1 MVRKSAWF
9 LNLDSDD
16 ELARPA
22 GYTPSRAVLARI
34 ESLVDRVRG
43 LLLPGDILLPC
54 DGLPPCDGAPPAP
67 IEPRASASGP
77 EPRASAS
84 GPRPSHERP
93 LVQQYTPY
101 SDFAGRAWCPTP
113 RALRALRAAG
123 VTVAEAPP
131 LLVLRAVNH
140 RGFSASLGQCLPGAR
155 YALTTREVSLALSG
169 PSPTGQWLLKRPY
182 GYAGRG
188 RLKVEP
194 GRAGDF
200 DRAQAW
206 IEASLRSGEGLQVE
220 PFVERLGDF
229 ALHGHVSRSGAV
241 VLGEPTRQEC
251 DETGA
256 WLGSTRGAASDLTSG
271 ERAALFEQAH
281 LAAAALHEARYF
293 GPFGIDAFRYRG
305 EGGASCWNARGEINA
320 RYSMGWRVGM
330 GDRRPDV
337 EGE

>member
-34 ESLVDRVRG
+34 DSLVDRVRG
-43 LLLPGDILLPC
+43 LLLPGDIVLT
-54 DGLPPCDGAPPAP
+54 GDGAPQGPSDTAY
-67 IEPRASASGP
+67 SA
-77 EPRASAS
+77 
-84 GPRPSHERP
+84 
-93 LVQQYTPY
+93 
-101 SDFAGRAWCPTP
+101 FAGRAWCPTP

-123 VTVAEAPP
+123 VTVPEAPP

-155 YALTTREVSLALSG
+155 YALTTREVTLALSG

-194 GRAGDF
+194 GRAGEL

-229 ALHGHVSRSGAV
+229 ALHGHVGRSGEA

-256 WLGSTRGAASDLTSG
+256 WLGSTRATASDLASG